1 MKVIAQM
8 DVLSIN
14 DKETEFE
21 NRPTIYL
28 ENSEHPT
35 SILIVVEGTRFEVNG
50 DDLLEAVKRVKDV

>member
-14 DKETEFE
+14 DQETELV

-28 ENSEHPT
+28 ENSEHPNST
-35 SILIVVEGTRFEVNG
+35 LIVVEGTRFEVNA
-50 DDLLEAVKRVKDV
+50 DDLLEAVKRVKGV

>member
-1 MKVIAQM
+1 MKVIAEIE
-8 DVLSIN
+8 VLSIN

-50 DDLLEAVKRVKDV
+50 DDLLEAVKRVKGV